1 MVVIGS
7 LCTTGIIALLWL
19 ISFSTRLAEETAEEK
34 SGVTRSGPFQELG
47 AAISL
52 FTKESGEA
60 LREFKSLLPRESEQ

>member
-7 LCTTGIIALLWL
+7 VCATGIIALFWL
-19 ISFSTRLAEETAEEK
+19 LSFSARLAEETAEKE
-34 SGVTRSGPFQELG
+34 SGIARSGPFQELG

-60 LREFKSLLPRESEQ
+60 LRELRTLLPRESKP